1 MSFSRD
7 AYDVVL
13 ADLRAKRDEIETA
26 IKAIEAVRP
35 QTSAPSAVAAFGI
48 GVPTPPPAT
57 RPFFGMS
64 IEEAAKHV
72 LKSRSEPMGPVDIV
86 NAIKEGGLVMS
97 SAEPANTVSSVLNR
111 GWRNGSD
118 LVRVSRGM
126 WGLAEWYPDRDMRF
140 VPSSKEDAEPEDGKA
155 PQPAED
161 DPLLT

>member
-7 AYDVVL
+7 PYDVVL
-13 ADLRAKRDEIETA
+13 DDLRAKRNEIDRA
-26 IKAIEAVRP
+26 IQAILAVRP
-35 QTSAPSAVAAFGI
+35 HVSPANEIVAFGI
-48 GVPTPPPAT
+48 RTPSQPPAP

-72 LKSRSEPMGPVDIV
+72 LKGRSEPMGPVDIV
-86 NAIKEGGLVMS
+86 NAIREGGLVMN

-140 VPSSKEDAEPEDGKA
+140 VPSSKDDVEPEDGKNA
-155 PQPAED
+155 QLAES
-161 DPLLT
+161 DPLFG